1 MMLRF
6 KSGFESWTPLLA
18 LCTAYLLVTGVQAE
32 NLPPVFTRRAPASL
46 TEFRE
51 MEKHVTALTR
61 KVTPVLVAV
70 QVGQATGSGVVISSD
85 GLVLTVAHVAGRPG
99 REVLFRF
106 SDGRSAKG
114 KTLGTDHGADA
125 GMMRIT
131 DPGPWPHLDLAPS
144 EEIHVG
150 DWTLAL
156 GHPGGWDPER
166 PVVVRLGR
174 VLELDSDFLHTDC
187 TITAGDSGGPLFDM
201 KGRVVG
207 LHSFVR
213 TATSA
218 NYHVRAQAYRANWQ
232 RLLNSESWGDEE
244 SSPRPWLGTRGVDD
258 PEGCRI
264 ERVDER
270 GPAFKAGLQVG
281 DVVLRINGVP
291 VDDAEGYASRVRESK
306 IGTELHLRIKRN
318 GSEMTLTV
326 KVGERGQR

>member
-1 MMLRF
+1 MRLPLNLRLQF
-6 KSGFESWTPLLA
+6 GAPLLA
-18 LCTAYLLVTGVQAE
+18 FLMACVSAMPLRAE
-32 NLPPVFTRRAPASL
+32 SLPPAFSHRVPGSL
-46 TEFRE
+46 SEFRD
-51 MEKHVTALTR
+51 MERHVTALTR
-61 KVTPVLVAV
+61 KVSPVVVAV
-70 QVGQATGSGVVISSD
+70 QVGQATGSGVVVSSD
-85 GLVLTVAHVAGRPG
+85 GLVLTAAHVAGRPG
-99 REVLFRF
+99 REVIFKF
-106 SDGRSAKG
+106 SDGRTAKG

-174 VLELDSDFLHTDC
+174 VLELDSGFVHTDC

-207 LHSFVR
+207 LHSYVR

-232 RLLNSESWGDEE
+232 RLLNGESWGDEE

-281 DVVLRINGVP
+281 DIVLRINGVP
-291 VDDAEGYASRVRESK
+291 VEDADGYAARVRESK

-318 GSEMTLTV
+318 GTEMTLTV